1 MKDIFEQMAHKWPSS
16 IVSRSEVGNFS
27 GGAVS
32 PKFLANADSAGFG
45 PAEKIMIGKR
55 VCYPV
60 DAFTA
65 WLRARTKEH

>member
-1 MKDIFEQMAHKWPSS
+1 MAEKWPSS
-16 IVSRSEVGNFS
+16 IVSRSEVGTFS

-60 DAFTA
+60 NALTD
-65 WLRARTKEH
+65 WLRARAKEH